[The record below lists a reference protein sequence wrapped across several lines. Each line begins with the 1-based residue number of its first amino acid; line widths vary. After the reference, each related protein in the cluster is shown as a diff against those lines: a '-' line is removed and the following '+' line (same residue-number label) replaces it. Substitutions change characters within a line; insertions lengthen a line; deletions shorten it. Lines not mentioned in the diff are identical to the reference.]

1 MELCDG
7 AGGPASKDD
16 KVAFQELVKG
26 GGLLRDG
33 LLNGVECRML
43 FVAIHERFSCKVSS
57 LESCVRNSGFQQS
70 RNMN

>member
-26 GGLLRDG
+26 GVAEGWV
-33 LLNGVECRML
+33 VEWRRM
-43 FVAIHERFSCKVSS
+43 
-57 LESCVRNSGFQQS
+57 
-70 RNMN
+70 